1 MLKKNQLILGL
12 LIIAVFAGITAVAV
26 LVRASGGGGTPMG
39 QIAGAVSY
47 PVANWQHDPS
57 DKVVLF
63 DSTASS
69 RIDSVL
75 IQGGGGKYWY
85 NMLTPPRTGH
95 YYVQGIGEHCCSVQ
109 YYVYWEE
116 DQYLEQDIVMD
127 QPNEPQK

>member
-12 LIIAVFAGITAVAV
+12 LIIVLFAGISAAAIMVW
-26 LVRASGGGGTPMG
+26 ASGGTPMG
-39 QIAGAVSY
+39 QIVGAVTY
-47 PVANWQHDPS
+47 PVPNWQHDPS
-57 DKVVLF
+57 DKVLLF

-69 RIDSVL
+69 RIDSVS

-85 NMLTPPRTGH
+85 NDLIPPNTGH
-95 YYVQGIGEHCCSVQ
+95 YYVQGIGAHCCSVQ

-116 DQYLEQDIVMD
+116 DQYLVQDVVMD

>member
-1 MLKKNQLILGL
+1 MLKKNQLILGW

-47 PVANWQHDPS
+47 PVANWPHGQD
-57 DKVVLF
+57 DVAALF
-63 DSTASS
+63 DSTGSNLLDS
-69 RIDSVL
+69 RPI
-75 IQGGGGKYWY
+75 IGGGGKYWY
-85 NMLTPPRTGH
+85 NELVPPRTGH